1 MQTAKVLAASS
12 KETAE
17 AAAGIRA
24 SGLKEMATI
33 QSSAQKEAAKIMAQ
47 AAVIVMT
54 KLLSLSSHA
63 MVDASKSGHIRVP
76 RGTCG
81 LCTEQTCPSSQTLG

>member
-24 SGLKEMATI
+24 NGLKEMATI

-54 KLLSLSSHA
+54 KLLSLKQSCNGGCLEVGPHTSPQ
-63 MVDASKSGHIRVP
+63 GN
-76 RGTCG
+76 
-81 LCTEQTCPSSQTLG
+81 LWTLH